1 MFNLK
6 RYKKLLFIILV
17 MIIFLLLLPKKKCH
31 IQSFYEEKQ
40 DLVFNVSINGNLCS
54 YDKENDR
61 FYYSTNDLNYHK
73 WKVKIHS
80 SYNVEYFIKKDD
92 DNHFI
97 LQVYNNKYYKN
108 VDLFITS
115 LPIIDLQNLDLKKNI
130 SSDLQFRS
138 GMFENNSDNQNLY
151 ESYYAK
157 FNNVNNIGPYKKHV
171 NLKIRGSSSFNFPKK
186 SYKVEFDEKVSIYD
200 LPKDDKYVLDALYI
214 DKSKIRNMLSTSI
227 WDLIND
233 NQRINNDLHG
243 KFVEL
248 FIDNEYK
255 GLYVLKDKVD
265 KSVTQIS
272 DSGILLKSIIH
283 FNDFYLEQL
292 LNYDYSISNNVFLNY
307 EIKKYNNASFYS
319 IVNKLKDYYSCYSFE
334 CIQNAFDVDN
344 YINYMLFVSFLSGSD
359 NVRYNKYLSLYD
371 SDSKIL
377 ITPWDMDL
385 TLGLNWFDF
394 SELPSVFY
402 ENSSYDV
409 NWMNDNITKNMDDR
423 TLSILKQRYWELRK
437 DVITMD
443 TINNYL
449 NSYKELLVDSGA
461 ALRDS
466 ERWYEYDVEFEI
478 ERIRE
483 WASRRIQFLDE
494 YFK

>member
-1 MFNLK
+1 MYNGKLEKNENLV
-6 RYKKLLFIILV
+6 L
-17 MIIFLLLLPKKKCH
+17 
-31 IQSFYEEKQ
+31 
-40 DLVFNVSINGNLCS
+40 NVSINGNLCS

-73 WKVKIHS
+73 WKVKIYS
-80 SYNVEYFIKKDD
+80 PYNVEFLIKKED

-97 LQVYNNKYYKN
+97 LQVYSNKYYKN
-108 VDLFITS
+108 ADLFITS
-115 LPIIDLQNLDLKKNI
+115 LPIIDLQNLDLKKYI
-130 SSDLQFRS
+130 SSDLLFRND
-138 GMFENNSDNQNLY
+138 MFQNNSDEQSLY

-171 NLKIRGSSSFNFPKK
+171 NLKMRGSSSFNFPKK
-186 SYKVEFDEKVSIYD
+186 SYKVEFDEKVSIYG

-214 DKSKIRNMLSTSI
+214 DKSKIRNMLSTDF
-227 WDLIND
+227 WNLIND
-233 NQRINNDLHG
+233 DQRINNDLHG

-272 DSGILLKSIIH
+272 DSGILLKSIFH

-292 LNYDYSISNNVFLNY
+292 LNYDYSISNNVFLSF
-307 EIKKYNNASFYS
+307 EIKKYNENSFYS
-319 IVNKLKDYYSCYSFE
+319 IVNKLKDYYSCYSFD
-334 CIQNAFDVDN
+334 CINSDFDVNNFID
-344 YINYMLFVSFLSGSD
+344 YMIFVSLISGAD
-359 NVRYNKYLSLYD
+359 NVTYNRYLSLYD
-371 SDSKIL
+371 RDSKIV

-385 TLGLNWFDF
+385 TWGLNWFDF
-394 SELPSVFY
+394 SELHSVFY
-402 ENSSYDV
+402 EASCFDID
-409 NWMNDNITKNMDDR
+409 WINDNITKNMDDQ
-423 TLSILKQRYWELRK
+423 TLSLLKNRYWELRK

-449 NSYKELLVDSGA
+449 NSYEKLLVDSGV

-466 ERWYEYDVEFEI
+466 EKWYEYDIEYEI

-483 WASRRIQFLDE
+483 WAGRRIQFLDE